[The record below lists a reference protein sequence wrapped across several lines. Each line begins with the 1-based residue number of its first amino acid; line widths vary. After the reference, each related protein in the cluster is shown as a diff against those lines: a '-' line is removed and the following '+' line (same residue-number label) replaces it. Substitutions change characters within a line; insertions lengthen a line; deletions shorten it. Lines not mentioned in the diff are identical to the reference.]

1 MEFYSIFPKNV
12 TCEVFFYHPS
22 KVQTDQRAKS
32 LIREERR
39 TKFSEGCSHLLVRSA
54 IKLGYQTERSF
65 PTSSGNPTV
74 VSQLFLD
81 PEGKNDENSC

>member
-1 MEFYSIFPKNV
+1 MKSLQWNFIVFFQKMSLVKY
-12 TCEVFFYHPS
+12 FFYHPS

-39 TKFSEGCSHLLVRSA
+39 TKFSEECSHLLVRSA

-74 VSQLFLD
+74 VSQLF
-81 PEGKNDENSC
+81 